1 MKKLSS
7 KIKNYLL
14 GIALLIPFSIA
25 IADRN
30 VVDEGRPVNE
40 IAVSGF
46 TVKVSE
52 NSTYV
57 YVFVR
62 KDNHTVLATKF
73 SK

>member
-1 MKKLSS
+1 MKIR
-7 KIKNYLL
+7 KILIGL
-14 GIALLIPFSIA
+14 ALLLPFSIA
-25 IADRN
+25 IAN
-30 VVDEGRPVNE
+30 KNIVDEGKPVNE

-46 TVKVSE
+46 TIKVSE

>member
-1 MKKLSS
+1 M
-7 KIKNYLL
+7 KIKKFLISL
-14 GIALLIPFSIA
+14 ALLLPFSIA
-25 IADRN
+25 IAN
-30 VVDEGRPVNE
+30 KNIVDEGRPVNE

-57 YVFVR
+57 YVFVH

>member
-1 MKKLSS
+1 M
-7 KIKNYLL
+7 LL
-14 GIALLIPFSIA
+14 GLTLILPISFA

-30 VVDEGRPVNE
+30 LVDEGRPVNE

>member
-1 MKKLSS
+1 M
-7 KIKNYLL
+7 KIKKFLISL
-14 GIALLIPFSIA
+14 ALLLPFSIA
-25 IADRN
+25 IAN
-30 VVDEGRPVNE
+30 KNIVDEGNPVNE

-46 TVKVSE
+46 IIKVSE